1 MMDADETAIDTV
13 GEAVELDSNGV
24 VPAGTTAGVEPHPIW
39 RDLYEQGLI
48 HQPYRPEAGREI
60 IKILAESDLADCDI
74 TTDDILRALGRR

>member
-1 MMDADETAIDTV
+1 MDHDEAAVDTV
-13 GEAVELDSNGV
+13 NEVVELDSSGAA
-24 VPAGTTAGVEPHPIW
+24 PAERSAGVEPHPIW

-74 TTDDILRALGRR
+74 STDDILRALGRR